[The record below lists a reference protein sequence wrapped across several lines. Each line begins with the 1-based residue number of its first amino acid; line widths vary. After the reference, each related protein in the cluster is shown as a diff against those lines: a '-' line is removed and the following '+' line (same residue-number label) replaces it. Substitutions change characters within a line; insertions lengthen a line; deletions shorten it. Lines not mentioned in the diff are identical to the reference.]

1 MIIPNINKTEGNGC
15 SVLVV
20 KIITRARN
28 FLPSGGIYFNEN
40 ISIYIHDAFNL
51 FFKLINDTSLLL
63 LQKNNITG
71 GK

>member
-28 FLPSGGIYFNEN
+28 FLPSGGMIYILNEN
-40 ISIYIHDAFNL
+40 ISY
-51 FFKLINDTSLLL
+51 DTSVS
-63 LQKNNITG
+63 IYTTH
-71 GK
+71 